1 MWQVRQQESYEGLG
15 VNSLPDQYITRLG
28 TSVGIW
34 KGMAGSVA
42 WRMEGLRRY
51 DLFGASHE

>member
-1 MWQVRQQESYEGLG
+1 LG
-15 VNSLPDQYITRLG
+15 VNSVPDQYITRLG